1 MGSARYNYGTATR
14 SGSFS
19 DLMRPSRKTVIGG
32 PLVING
38 RQLSLS
44 RAVRAG
50 DFIFLT
56 GQVPMQNG
64 SVMTTGTIEDQTR
77 ACLERIRETLAEA
90 GCSLSD
96 IVKSMVWLKTRED
109 FAGFDSVYAE
119 YFPEGP
125 PARSALVSDFLVDIR
140 VEIECIAYHPQD

>member
-1 MGSARYNYGTATR
+1 MPDTK
-14 SGSFS
+14 
-19 DLMRPSRKTVIGG
+19 KTIIGK

-44 RAVRAG
+44 RGVRAG
-50 DFIFLT
+50 DFVFLT

-64 SVMTTGTIEDQTR
+64 QVMTNGNIEEQTR
-77 ACLERIRETLAEA
+77 ACLDSIHETLIEA
-90 GCSLSD
+90 GCSLQD
-96 IVKSMVWLKTRED
+96 IVKSMVWLKSRDD
-109 FAGFDSVYAE
+109 FPGFDSVYAE

-140 VEIECIAYHPQD
+140 VEIECVAYHPQR

>member
-1 MGSARYNYGTATR
+1 MPNTK
-14 SGSFS
+14 
-19 DLMRPSRKTVIGG
+19 KTIIGK

-50 DFIFLT
+50 DFVFLT

-64 SVMTTGTIEDQTR
+64 QVMTNGNIEEQTR
-77 ACLERIRETLAEA
+77 ACLDSIHDTLIEA
-90 GCSLSD
+90 GCSLQD
-96 IVKSMVWLKTRED
+96 IVKSMVWLKSRDD
-109 FAGFDSVYAE
+109 FPGFDSVYAE

-140 VEIECIAYHPQD
+140 VEIECVAYHPQS

>member
-1 MGSARYNYGTATR
+1 MPHAK
-14 SGSFS
+14 
-19 DLMRPSRKTVIGG
+19 KTIIGD

-50 DFIFLT
+50 DFVFLT
-56 GQVPMQNG
+56 GQVPMQDG
-64 SVMTTGTIEDQTR
+64 KVMTTGSIEEQTR
-77 ACLERIRETLAEA
+77 ACLDSIRQTLAEA
-90 GCSLSD
+90 NCGLQD
-96 IVKSMVWLKTRED
+96 IVKSMVWLKSRED
-109 FAGFDSVYAE
+109 FPGFDSVYAE

-140 VEIECIAYHPQD
+140 VEIECIAYQPQI